1 MLKRCNLFSRLAVML
16 LGMAIMVAAAPRTE
30 FCTVMQIQA
39 DSYGIMGENT
49 PEAEQRAEFV
59 MKDWWDIVRPDA
71 SGLKIEVVSA
81 VTTKE
86 EMLAEAAEME
96 NESLT
101 EGEDMTVVAMGMEE
115 TMEILEDEMEPL
127 TTEEVAGRTVTW
139 EESITLSDKE
149 LESLQRIVYAEAG
162 HEDIMGQIL
171 VANVILNR
179 YTSELFPDTIE
190 GIVTQTHYGS
200 LGLVY
205 QFTPAKP
212 GGRYWTCTPTE
223 ETIEAVERALNGE
236 DYSEGALYFAAR
248 RYANSN
254 HMSWFD
260 RNLTKLFRHG
270 NHEFYY

>member
-1 MLKRCNLFSRLAVML
+1 MLKRCKLFSRLAVML

-30 FCTVMQIQA
+30 YCTTMQTQA
-39 DSYGIMGENT
+39 AGYGIMGENT
-49 PEAEQRAEFV
+49 PEAEQKSEFV

-71 SGLKIEVVSA
+71 SGLEIEVVYA
-81 VTTKE
+81 EPIVE
-86 EMLAEAAEME
+86 EVLAEADTETPA
-96 NESLT
+96 
-101 EGEDMTVVAMGMEE
+101 EGEDMTVVAMGMED
-115 TMEILEDEMEPL
+115 TMEILEDEMDPL
-127 TTEEVAGRTVTW
+127 TMEEVAGRTVTW

-149 LESLQRIVYAEAG
+149 LECLQRIVYAEAG
-162 HEDIMGQIL
+162 HEDLMGQIL